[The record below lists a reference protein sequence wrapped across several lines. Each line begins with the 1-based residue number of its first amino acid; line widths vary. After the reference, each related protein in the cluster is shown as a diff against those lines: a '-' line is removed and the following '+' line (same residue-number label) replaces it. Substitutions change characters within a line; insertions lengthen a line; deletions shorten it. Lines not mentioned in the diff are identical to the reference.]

1 MVSLK
6 PMTRQMCHEFNKDSQ
21 ITMKGKMIT
30 LEPLDVQKHAKG
42 YFEVCQDESIHKYTG
57 NTVPQ
62 CIDETIELLKK
73 YEKYF
78 FNWMIISNESLA
90 VIGIIRL
97 GKPEMENGVLIAGES
112 QFLLSQ
118 YWRRGHMKEAKK
130 LFYQYVFEELSVG
143 MLYADVWEG
152 NENSIKS
159 LESYGYRLI
168 ETKKEFFSKTGE
180 YAMKYIYSLSKNDYL
195 HNREKNSI

>member
-1 MVSLK
+1 M
-6 PMTRQMCHEFNKDSQ
+6 
-21 ITMKGKMIT
+21 ITMKGKTIT

-42 YFEVCQDESIHKYTG
+42 YFEVCQDKNIHTYTG

-62 CIDETIELLKK
+62 CIDETIKLLEK

-78 FNWMIISNESLA
+78 CNWMIVSNESLA
-90 VIGIIRL
+90 VIGMIRL
-97 GKPEMENGVLIAGES
+97 GKPEMENGILIAGES

-118 YWRRGHMKEAKK
+118 YWRKGHMREAKK
-130 LFYQYVFEELSVG
+130 LFYQYVFEELSVE

-152 NENSIKS
+152 NTNSMKS

-168 ETKKEFFSKTGE
+168 GTKKELFSKTGK
-180 YAMKYIYSLSKNDYL
+180 YAMKHIYSLSKNDYL
-195 HNREKNSI
+195 YRLKNE